1 MKIDWGKFQEQLLK
15 DIGDAIDE
23 ESLTYAISLVATD
36 VVTIALERYHEL
48 LHSGDTEGNS
58 LS

>member
-1 MKIDWGKFQEQLLK
+1 MKIDWDKFQEQLLK

-36 VVTIALERYHEL
+36 VVTIALERGITSFYIL
-48 LHSGDTEGNS
+48 VILRAI
-58 LS
+58 L